1 MSEEETKEQIPEIT
15 PDYVAG
21 LTMKKGDDGEFVLD
35 EEKFSGLPLEE
46 KERITQAY
54 HDGTITDED
63 VLEAARRAE
72 EAPPADESGKG
83 DEAPPADA
91 ETPADEAPPAE
102 ETPPAD
108 GPKDE
113 PAERVD
119 EIDPREAIAARKR
132 ELRAKYN
139 EEVNA
144 LKADIEAP
152 EPADKYSDEWEE
164 WNRKRTNAL
173 SKRSDLRDQYDD
185 EIEKVEA
192 SVYAEVSIKN
202 AGARASAELGRLLS
216 SDDLFKGRLSV
227 TDIQKTVDKVYRPWL
242 ERLTKANGGDP
253 SKQEDL
259 NAAWTRFQRDPEF
272 AKSPEADTPE
282 NIKDVIVA
290 VMAYDGVVS
299 RGLSPEAALIDAAAK
314 NGVLGSWR
322 AAAEAERAAK
332 HEADLKAQ
340 AMSTKSALERRH
352 TAKEPPAATGSGPL
366 APSSA
371 PFPTD
376 LASAQEW
383 MEAYFARV
391 DAAAARGK
399 SYQMTPEEKKAHA
412 AAEEIIT
419 SQTLPVS

>member
-1 MSEEETKEQIPEIT
+1 MSEETQDQIPEIT

-21 LTMKKGDDGEFVLD
+21 LAMKKSEDGEFVLD
-35 EEKFSGLPLEE
+35 EERFNALPLEE

-54 HDGTITDED
+54 HDGTVTDEE
-63 VLEAARRAE
+63 VLEAARRAD
-72 EAPPADESGKG
+72 EAPPADE
-83 DEAPPADA
+83 DEGAPPADEA
-91 ETPADEAPPAE
+91 EDAPPADEADEAE
-102 ETPPAD
+102 HED
-108 GPKDE
+108 D
-113 PAERVD
+113 V
-119 EIDPREAIAARKR
+119 DPRAAVAEKKR
-132 ELRAKYN
+132 ELREKYN
-139 EEVNA
+139 QDIAA

-152 EPADKYSDEWEE
+152 EPEDKYSDEWDE

-185 EIEKVEA
+185 EIEKAEA
-192 SVYAEVSIKN
+192 SVYAEVSTKN
-202 AGARASAELGRLLS
+202 AGSRASAELGKLLS
-216 SDDLFKGRLSV
+216 SDDLFKGRLSITNV
-227 TDIQKTVDKVYRPWL
+227 KKTVDSVYRPWL

-272 AKSPEADTPE
+272 AKSPEAATPE
-282 NIKDVIVA
+282 NIKDVLVA

-314 NGVLGSWR
+314 NGVLADWRR
-322 AAAEAERAAK
+322 AADSERSAK

-340 AMSTKSALERRH
+340 AMSTKSALARRVA
-352 TAKEPPAATGSGPL
+352 AKEPPTATGSGPL

-371 PFPTD
+371 PMPTD

-383 MEAYFARV
+383 MEGYFARK
-391 DAAAARGK
+391 DAAAARGRV
-399 SYQMTPEEKKAHA
+399 YTMTPEEKKAHA